1 MEANGKCMKDYHKNK
16 ESLMIL
22 KYCDINNLYGW
33 AIKAAQKLP
42 VDVLR
47 WLKIFPELQN

>member
-22 KYCDINNLYGW
+22 KYCDVNHLYGW